1 MRLDE
6 YIKKNHKSIREF
18 SAKVGLKHR
27 NVEMWGRGERLPR
40 PFDAKKIIEAT
51 NGVVDGSDFYSARIE
66 YLEKEMKIR

>member
-6 YIKKNHKSIREF
+6 YIKQNHKSIREF

-51 NGVVDGSDFYSARIE
+51 NGVVDGSDFYICKNRIFRKGN
-66 YLEKEMKIR
+66 EK

>member
-1 MRLDE
+1 
-6 YIKKNHKSIREF
+6 
-18 SAKVGLKHR
+18 
-27 NVEMWGRGERLPR
+27 MWGRGERLPR